1 MVSPL
6 EEYLS
11 NQDFSPN
18 SGQKSYTAA
27 EKLFMQKYL
36 GISEV
41 DLLGGSVIPAAPA
54 APAVEETEQAPDS
67 TLDYVE
73 KTLFIPDVAEA
84 EPGGPAF
91 IGKALGLADV
101 NEAIQTIVDNNSET
115 GEMQAPVQETAA
127 APAAA
132 PEAAESDF
140 KEAEPWPVVEEPAPL
155 PAQDKKRAV
164 EPSALIRAEY
174 EEEKE
179 KEPTLES
186 VLKQEEYCQMVAF
199 FIGEQEFV
207 IPTMGMQEVIRFE
220 EPVRIPMAPDFVEGV
235 ITLRGKVTPVLNLR
249 DLLAVNN
256 PPRQDSRC
264 IIICSRRGLQLG
276 FVVEKIHTMYMV
288 PQKDLEWGVETQ
300 LGINSDTDFVTA
312 VMKSKD
318 GERLTSMVSVDK
330 IIDFILR

>member
-1 MVSPL
+1 
-6 EEYLS
+6 
-11 NQDFSPN
+11 
-18 SGQKSYTAA
+18 
-27 EKLFMQKYL
+27 MQKYL

-140 KEAEPWPVVEEPAPL
+140 KEAEPLPVVEEPAPL

-164 EPSALIRAEY
+164 EASALTRAEY

-179 KEPTLES
+179 KR
-186 VLKQEEYCQMVAF
+186 AHAR
-199 FIGEQEFV
+199 IGSQAGRILPDGGLFHW
-207 IPTMGMQEVIRFE
+207 GAGIR
-220 EPVRIPMAPDFVEGV
+220 
-235 ITLRGKVTPVLNLR
+235 
-249 DLLAVNN
+249 
-256 PPRQDSRC
+256 DSDHGHAG
-264 IIICSRRGLQLG
+264 SHPL
-276 FVVEKIHTMYMV
+276 
-288 PQKDLEWGVETQ
+288 
-300 LGINSDTDFVTA
+300 
-312 VMKSKD
+312 
-318 GERLTSMVSVDK
+318 
-330 IIDFILR
+330 